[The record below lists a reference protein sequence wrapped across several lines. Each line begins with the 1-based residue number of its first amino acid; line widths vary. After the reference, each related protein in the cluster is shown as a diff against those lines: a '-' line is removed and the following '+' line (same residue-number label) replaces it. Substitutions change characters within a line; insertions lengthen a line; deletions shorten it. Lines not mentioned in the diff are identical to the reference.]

1 MNEKILFVDDEP
13 EVLKGYKR
21 SLHREFEIDTAASG
35 TDAIARLSDS
45 GPYAVVVSDMR
56 MPGMDGIQL
65 LSRIHKISPNTVR
78 VMLTGNSDLNTAVVA
93 VNEGAIFRFLTKPC
107 EVDLL
112 KKIITTCLVQ
122 HRLVVA
128 EKELLE
134 NTLMGSI
141 KMLTDILC
149 IANPPAFSR
158 ALRIRRYVKHMA
170 HARHLEPEWQFEVA
184 AMLSQIGSVTLAS
197 EVVEAAH
204 QGQKLNIVDQKAFDQ
219 HPEFAGRLLANIP
232 RLEGIAWIVAH
243 QRPESTVFEDPMSG
257 NIREGAAVL
266 RVAVAFDDLTMRG
279 LDHANALEAL
289 SQDASLDQGAV
300 HSLTTLPTDTA
311 NMEYRTVRIED
322 LATGMILQEEIRT
335 TAGMLLVGRGQEITY
350 PLAVRLV
357 NFHRRRSIKDSVLVQ
372 CAKSEE
378 IHRQ

>member
-1 MNEKILFVDDEP
+1 MTYNRIVRRQPSESIGAAGRDIDLELFVP
-13 EVLKGYKR
+13 EG
-21 SLHREFEIDTAASG
+21 
-35 TDAIARLSDS
+35 
-45 GPYAVVVSDMR
+45 GPYAVVVSDMQ
-56 MPGMDGIQL
+56 MPGMDGIHL
-65 LSRIHKISPNTVR
+65 LSRVHKMSPNTVR
-78 VMLTGNSDLNTAVVA
+78 VMLTGHADLNTAITA

-112 KKIITTCLVQ
+112 KKVLTTCLVQ
-122 HRLVVA
+122 SRLVVA

-170 HARHLEPEWQFEVA
+170 SARHLEPEWQFEVA

-204 QGQKLNIVDQKAFDQ
+204 QGQPLNEVDRKAFDQ
-219 HPEFAGRLLANIP
+219 HPEFAGRLLGNIP

-243 QRPESTVFEDPMSG
+243 QRPATTIGDDQMPETL
-257 NIREGAAVL
+257 RQGAAVL
-266 RVAVAFDDLTMRG
+266 RVAVAFDDLTMQG
-279 LDHANALEAL
+279 LDHATALEEL
-289 SQDASLDQGAV
+289 SQNASLDRTAV
-300 HSLTTLPTDTA
+300 QSLSTLRTDTA

-322 LATGMILQEEIRT
+322 LATRMILQEEIRT

-357 NFHRRRSIKDSVLVQ
+357 NFHRRKSIKDSVLVQ
-372 CAKSEE
+372 CAKSEG
-378 IHRQ
+378 IPR

>member
-13 EVLKGYKR
+13 EVLNGYKR
-21 SLHREFEIDTAASG
+21 SLHREFEIDTASSG
-35 TDAIARLSDS
+35 ADAIARLSDC
-45 GPYAVVVSDMR
+45 PYAVVVSDMR

-65 LSRIHKISPNTVR
+65 LSRVHKVSPNTVR
-78 VMLTGNSDLNTAVVA
+78 VMLTGHADLNTAIVA

-107 EVDLL
+107 EIDLL
-112 KKIITTCLVQ
+112 KKVITTCLVQ
-122 HRLVVA
+122 YRLVLA

-204 QGQKLNIVDQKAFDQ
+204 QGQPLNDVDQKAFDQ

-243 QRPESTVFEDPMSG
+243 QRPGSTIGDGQMPE
-257 NIREGAAVL
+257 NIREGAGVL

-279 LDHANALEAL
+279 LDYANALETL
-289 SQDASLDQGAV
+289 SQNASLNQRAV
-300 HSLTTLPTDTA
+300 QSLTTLPTDTA